1 MEKIN
6 IPAPVIAGVMKRIP
20 SRAMVEAVAILMR
33 HMRRRHQHLF
43 RRLAEM
49 DDAVVFIE
57 PIDLPHNFIL
67 RLGRGGPSLAVS
79 DGQACPVT
87 ASVKGKLESLLD
99 LLEGRADGDT
109 LFFSRTIV
117 VTGDTSA
124 IVGLRNILDGEDIQ
138 VMTEVLTL
146 SGPLAEPA
154 GALLRLAERAA
165 NRIRARVEAFHET
178 LHQPSSADLDAAA
191 EFHALR
197 DEIQTL
203 RARLAKIEVERKLA
217 GRRRA

>member
-20 SRAMVEAVAILMR
+20 SRAMAEAVTILMR
-33 HMRRRHQHLF
+33 HMRRRHQRLF

-57 PIDLPHNFIL
+57 PIDLPHNFVL

-79 DGQACPVT
+79 ERHDGPVT

-138 VMTEVLTL
+138 VITEVLTL

-154 GALLRLAERAA
+154 GTLLRLAERAA
-165 NRIRARVEAFHET
+165 KRVRARVEAFHET
-178 LHQPSSADLDAAA
+178 LHQPASADPNAGA
-191 EFHALR
+191 EFRELR
-197 DEIQTL
+197 EEIQTL

-217 GRRRA
+217 GRHRA